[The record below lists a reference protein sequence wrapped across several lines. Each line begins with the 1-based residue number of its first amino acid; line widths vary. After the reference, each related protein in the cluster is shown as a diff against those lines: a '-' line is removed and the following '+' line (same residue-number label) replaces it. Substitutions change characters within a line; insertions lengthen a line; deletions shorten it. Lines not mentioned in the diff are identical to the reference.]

1 MRPLFALAALA
12 APAFLVAFAGC
23 STSKGP
29 AASAAAAS
37 TGNDASTA
45 TPSTDSGSTASDDP
59 SATVAYPNA
68 AAACASGVDLTGF
81 WGLAATGL
89 GDVSAAKLCQYAGK
103 VVLVVNVA
111 SKCGY
116 TPQYEGLQAIYAKY
130 AKQGFTV
137 LGFPCNQFGGQEPGD
152 AGNIREVCTGTYH
165 VTFPIFEKVDVNG
178 STTDPVFAWLKSQPG
193 GSGDIG
199 WNFTK
204 FLVGRDGKLV
214 ARWASQIEP
223 ESAAVTGD
231 IEAALAVA
239 R

>member
-1 MRPLFALAALA
+1 MRPLFALAA
-12 APAFLVAFAGC
+12 PAFLFAFAGC
-23 STSKGP
+23 NTSQAP

-45 TPSTDSGSTASDDP
+45 TPSTDSGSTANDDP

-68 AAACASGVDLTGF
+68 DAACASGIDLTGF

-89 GDVSAAKLCQYAGK
+89 GDERTSKLCQYAGN

-111 SKCGY
+111 SKCSY

-137 LGFPCNQFGGQEPGD
+137 LGFPCNQFGSQEPGD

-223 ESAAVTGD
+223 ENAAVTGD